1 MQTSILTLTSQGYF
15 DSYFYMENTLLV
27 DDGEISHF
35 SEYEELDLA
44 AEVEQTDIVLLEVNE
59 EAVDRMSFGFID
71 YMLDNILVD

>member
-1 MQTSILTLTSQGYF
+1 MQTSIMALTGQGYF

-27 DDGEISHF
+27 DDGEISYF
-35 SEYEELDLA
+35 SEYEELDLD
-44 AEVEQTDIVLLEVNE
+44 AEIEQADIVLLEVNE